1 MLVALK
7 HTLYDLAIESVKRF
21 NKYNCLSIASS
32 LSFTTML
39 ALVPL
44 ITVIFSTFSLFPV
57 FETWSTK
64 IENYVFQSFVPTA
77 GEQIQEYLVDFS
89 QKAGRLTAVGLLTL
103 FVSSL
108 MLLFTIENAFN
119 QIWGIVKGRK
129 LFQRLI
135 TYWAVLT
142 LCPIL
147 IAVSLSMSS
156 ALLSSEFVNQQTIVQ
171 GITQVVLQYLPWILE
186 VLAFVLFYKAIPNTD
201 VNIWHAL
208 CGGIIATIMFESAK
222 LGFAFFIINFN
233 NYQLIYGALATIP
246 IFLIWI
252 FLSWLVMLIG
262 AVIVAELG
270 EMKARKKESVQ
281 IEYD

>member
-1 MLVALK
+1 MIEKITNNLLK
-7 HTLYDLAIESVKRF
+7 LTKGSVHRF
-21 NKYNCLSIASS
+21 NQYSCLSIASS

-57 FETWSTK
+57 FEDWSSK
-64 IENYVFQSFVPTA
+64 IEDYVFQSFVPTA
-77 GEQIQEYLVDFS
+77 GEQIQVYLIDFS
-89 QKAGRLTAVGLLTL
+89 QKAGKLTAVGLLIL
-103 FVSSL
+103 FISSL

-119 QIWGIVKGRK
+119 QIWGIQKGRK

-142 LCPIL
+142 LCPVL

-156 ALLSSEFVNQQTIVQ
+156 AVLSSEFLNQQTIIQ
-171 GITQVVLQYLPWILE
+171 GITQMILRYLPWILE
-186 VLAFVLFYKAIPNTD
+186 VFAFVLFYKAIPNTE
-201 VNIWHAL
+201 VNIKHAL
-208 CGGIIATIMFESAK
+208 CGGIIATILFESAK
-222 LGFAFFIINFN
+222 LGFAFFILNFN

-246 IFLIWI
+246 IFLVWI

-262 AVIVAELG
+262 AVVVAEMG
-270 EMKARKKESVQ
+270 KNKQQ
-281 IEYD
+281 IAEYIEN